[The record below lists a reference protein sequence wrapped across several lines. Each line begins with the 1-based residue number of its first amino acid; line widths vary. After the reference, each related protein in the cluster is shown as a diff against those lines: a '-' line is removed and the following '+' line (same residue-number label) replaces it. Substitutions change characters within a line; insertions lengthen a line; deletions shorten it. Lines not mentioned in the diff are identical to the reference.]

1 MTTKKIN
8 YEEAAKRFEE
18 FHNEVEIVENTF
30 VSWTKKAKFFDK
42 IVQDYFESIPKDVF
56 KNKSIHPDRR
66 KEKKLNTF
74 FSKRPK
80 KQKKEKLSIE
90 QITDKRKNTCLQ
102 KYGVDNP
109 SKVDWVKKK
118 KQNTSKENWNV
129 EQPLAAKQIR
139 EKIARTNIEKY
150 GGTAPAADAKIRNK
164 MLKSNIERYGVPH
177 YSMTETFKTQQS
189 KIISCTNNQEI
200 TLKDWLHRTDYDK
213 SLPSQITINQ
223 WFPFVEFI
231 KEEELVEKINEFNSY
246 KTNLELFIEKEL
258 NLKHYNKKPPELEK
272 LYKPD
277 FKINECLFL
286 NIDGL
291 YWHKEDYRDNQ
302 YHSNLRKEFEKHNFR
317 LLQFREDEI
326 RAKLSIVKSIINNA
340 SKGISKKVYAR
351 NTSTRDVSNK
361 QAAEFLNQNHLKGA
375 KNAKHIGLFDKD
387 NNLISVLSWKIY
399 KKVCKIERFCSLLNT
414 VVIGGLSKLLTELE
428 KRLSNQVDQYHYWVD
443 LRYGTGNQLEN
454 FGYQISHETIGFDWT
469 DGKNCYNR
477 LYCIASETNSE
488 KEAAAKKNLYKIYDA
503 GQRLWIKKC
512 QI

>member
-223 WFPFVEFI
+223 WFPF
-231 KEEELVEKINEFNSY
+231 
-246 KTNLELFIEKEL
+246 
-258 NLKHYNKKPPELEK
+258 
-272 LYKPD
+272 
-277 FKINECLFL
+277 
-286 NIDGL
+286 
-291 YWHKEDYRDNQ
+291 
-302 YHSNLRKEFEKHNFR
+302 
-317 LLQFREDEI
+317 
-326 RAKLSIVKSIINNA
+326 LSS
-340 SKGISKKVYAR
+340 
-351 NTSTRDVSNK
+351 
-361 QAAEFLNQNHLKGA
+361 
-375 KNAKHIGLFDKD
+375 
-387 NNLISVLSWKIY
+387 
-399 KKVCKIERFCSLLNT
+399 
-414 VVIGGLSKLLTELE
+414 
-428 KRLSNQVDQYHYWVD
+428 
-443 LRYGTGNQLEN
+443 
-454 FGYQISHETIGFDWT
+454 
-469 DGKNCYNR
+469 
-477 LYCIASETNSE
+477 
-488 KEAAAKKNLYKIYDA
+488 
-503 GQRLWIKKC
+503 
-512 QI
+512 